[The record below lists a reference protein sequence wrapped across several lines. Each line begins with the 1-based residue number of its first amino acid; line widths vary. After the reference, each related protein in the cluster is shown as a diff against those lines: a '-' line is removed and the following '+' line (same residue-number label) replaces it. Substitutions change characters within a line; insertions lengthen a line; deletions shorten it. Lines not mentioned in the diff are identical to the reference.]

1 MAFLGLF
8 GVLLILALVYAPQF
22 WVGHTMR
29 RHSDERP
36 DFPAPAGR
44 WRSISSSVLSC
55 PVSAWR

>member
-36 DFPAPAGR
+36 DFPWHRRGDGAASR
-44 WRSISSSVLSC
+44 R
-55 PVSAWR
+55 AF